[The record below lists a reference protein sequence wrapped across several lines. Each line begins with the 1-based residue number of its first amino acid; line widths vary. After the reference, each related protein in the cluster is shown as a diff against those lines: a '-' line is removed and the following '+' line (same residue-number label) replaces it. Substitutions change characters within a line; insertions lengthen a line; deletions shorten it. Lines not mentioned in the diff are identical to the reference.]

1 MASTNKTTNY
11 ELSQFLGSDKPAWLA
26 DYNADMSKIDAQ
38 MKLNAD
44 SATAAEGSASTANTN
59 IGTLASL
66 TTDAKTSLVAA
77 VNEVDSHADTAQNTA
92 NTAGTNAN
100 QALSSISTL
109 NNYLNIGANNET
121 IPLSNMSISGVGTLR
136 ASSELHIVGN
146 TDNSLI
152 KIYGDIFVDG
162 VSRNSTVTVTVT
174 GTSLRP
180 TDSIT
185 INSCGFVSKETAAD
199 GVKYVDPLSYTIAP
213 NGTIT
218 ITAQTGPAD
227 TLGLKFLACIVFV
240 KNFGD

>member
-59 IGTLASL
+59 IGTLANL

-77 VNEVDSHADTAQNTA
+77 INEVDSHADTAQNTA

-121 IPLSNMSISGVGTLR
+121 IPLSNMSVSGVGTLR

-162 VSRNSTVTVTVT
+162 VSHNSTVTVTVT

-185 INSCGFVSKETAAD
+185 INSCGFVTKETVAD
-199 GVKYVDPLSYTIAP
+199 GVKFVDPLSYTIAP

-218 ITAQTGPAD
+218 ITVQTGPAD
-227 TLGLKFLACIVFV
+227 ILGLKFLACIVFV